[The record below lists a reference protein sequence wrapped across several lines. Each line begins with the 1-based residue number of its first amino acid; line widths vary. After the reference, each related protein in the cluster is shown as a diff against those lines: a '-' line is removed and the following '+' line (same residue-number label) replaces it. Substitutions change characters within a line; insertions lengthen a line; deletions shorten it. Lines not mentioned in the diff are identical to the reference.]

1 MSDNCCSPQSN
12 RKDIEINNAI
22 EISNSNNF
30 SQSDFEQLEGG
41 WFLMGSE
48 EKYVFPGDG
57 EGPVRKIY
65 VDKFSISKYS
75 VTISEFYKFIKD
87 TNYETDAEKFGWS
100 FVFFEQFEKRDQN
113 ESVQNAPWWIKV
125 ENANWNLPDG
135 ENIGIDNFP
144 DHRIVHSL

>member
-12 RKDIEINNAI
+12 RKDIEINNSI
-22 EISNSNNF
+22 KNSNSNNF

-57 EGPVRKIY
+57 EGPVRKVY

-100 FVFFEQFEKRDQN
+100 FVFFEQFKKRDLNMGHLRQ
-113 ESVQNAPWWIKV
+113 
-125 ENANWNLPDG
+125 G
-135 ENIGIDNFP
+135 
-144 DHRIVHSL
+144 R